1 MALDDYVESE
11 VAIAVA
17 ATAAIFSPRVRG
29 VLRQGA
35 VYGVAGLLVV
45 GDAGGSFARGIGR
58 GAQNAART
66 TADVAGT
73 AVDATTDA
81 AGSAAGAMAGAAGSA
96 AGTVTG
102 TTDHAAGATT
112 HTAENA
118 MDTAT
123 STPES
128 GANAASDGGGATSTT
143 PATPEA
149 AADELTAVARGTTDG
164 TPTSGRRSR
173 RAQAEQTEDVPNE

>member
-45 GDAGGSFARGIGR
+45 GDAVGSFARGIGR

-96 AGTVTG
+96 AGTM
-102 TTDHAAGATT
+102 DHAAGATT

-118 MDTAT
+118 MDTT
-123 STPES
+123 TRTTES
-128 GANAASDGGGATSTT
+128 GANAATGGGGATSTT